1 MRLRPVSTVEGFS
14 VKRSRRGWQ
23 MRERFPELTELP
35 PELVLDGEERNKSR
49 LRGASTCCE
58 SHR

>member
-35 PELVLDGEERNKSR
+35 PGLVLDGEERTKS
-49 LRGASTCCE
+49 
-58 SHR
+58 